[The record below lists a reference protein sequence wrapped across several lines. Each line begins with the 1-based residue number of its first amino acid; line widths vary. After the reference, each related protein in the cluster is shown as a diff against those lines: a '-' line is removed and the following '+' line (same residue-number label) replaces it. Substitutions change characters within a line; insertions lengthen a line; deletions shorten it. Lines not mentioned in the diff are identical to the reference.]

1 MWRGE
6 VVGKVIGKDV
16 LNGIAQMAETCMV
29 GYSREGLESTGVF
42 LYESVMQWGI
52 FLWVCVLIGS
62 TKGLIWPCGMR
73 GRIWVLV
80 IRCVVDCI
88 FLGTIRSVLDRQIQ
102 GLIRSVLGCQIKGL
116 KRGVLENLFC
126 ALKIDVLSRVKRCV
140 STSMWRRI
148 KRCVFGLQI
157 IFLKRCVLGA
167 KYWVTLECW
176 LVTDSTLRAQFG
188 IEERNLE
195 GWFERVVS
203 SMADEVAKL
212 MSNLNFSEEEMI
224 EMEPME
230 GIGQEQQSETARWV
244 VAKLFTMR
252 KVDGAAVVR
261 VFYSVWKE
269 QPLEEAL
276 DLGSNFFLFK
286 FGKMEDKEFVLGRS
300 PWTFDGELL
309 ALQPFDG
316 KLNPAE
322 YIFNKLAIW
331 IRVYDLPLGYMN
343 HQMGERIS
351 NSFGTSVA
359 VDLRTGEGS
368 MGSFLRFR
376 SIIDCEKPL
385 KRCVMLGKM
394 QDGSPRM
401 YAEGPYKFGEWLRVP
416 LIRKRNG
423 FQGVKRQGIVYT
435 NKEMGGV
442 VRGKQPEGSMQAGPR
457 GGGRG
462 QQGNVAQIR
471 LRGPKRG
478 LHGKYEV
485 CTPVGSKKARSAPSS
500 LVAEDDGNLE
510 VKFSCEYGDNGPN
523 PIKCN
528 EFMLEGGEEWDPR
541 KVRQVFNE
549 VDAKVILECP
559 INPINEDL
567 QYTGTLGEALA
578 GDCVKI
584 NVYRASN
591 PTTRKAAVGVI
602 ARNSHGMMINGY
614 AFQLRGFHTAE
625 STEACTFKEGVR
637 MAIENEWTHVDFEGD
652 SVAVVSKLNRRELD
666 RSYTAAHLRSTISRL
681 VDDPSFS
688 FSFVRRALNRAAHGL
703 AQWAINE
710 DVHFHFDYEI
720 PFCIEHFVIEDA
732 IFG

>member
-148 KRCVFGLQI
+148 KR
-157 IFLKRCVLGA
+157 
-167 KYWVTLECW
+167 
-176 LVTDSTLRAQFG
+176 AQFG

-252 KVDGAAVVR
+252 K
-261 VFYSVWKE
+261 
-269 QPLEEAL
+269 
-276 DLGSNFFLFK
+276 
-286 FGKMEDKEFVLGRS
+286 
-300 PWTFDGELL
+300 
-309 ALQPFDG
+309 
-316 KLNPAE
+316 
-322 YIFNKLAIW
+322 
-331 IRVYDLPLGYMN
+331 
-343 HQMGERIS
+343 
-351 NSFGTSVA
+351 
-359 VDLRTGEGS
+359 
-368 MGSFLRFR
+368 
-376 SIIDCEKPL
+376 
-385 KRCVMLGKM
+385 
-394 QDGSPRM
+394 DGSPRM

-567 QYTGTLGEALA
+567 QQYTGTLGEALA

-584 NVYRASN
+584 NVDRASN

>member
-140 STSMWRRI
+140 STS
-148 KRCVFGLQI
+148 
-157 IFLKRCVLGA
+157 A

-230 GIGQEQQSETARWV
+230 GIGQEQQ
-244 VAKLFTMR
+244 
-252 KVDGAAVVR
+252 
-261 VFYSVWKE
+261 
-269 QPLEEAL
+269 
-276 DLGSNFFLFK
+276 
-286 FGKMEDKEFVLGRS
+286 
-300 PWTFDGELL
+300 
-309 ALQPFDG
+309 
-316 KLNPAE
+316 
-322 YIFNKLAIW
+322 
-331 IRVYDLPLGYMN
+331 
-343 HQMGERIS
+343 
-351 NSFGTSVA
+351 
-359 VDLRTGEGS
+359 
-368 MGSFLRFR
+368 
-376 SIIDCEKPL
+376 
-385 KRCVMLGKM
+385 
-394 QDGSPRM
+394 
-401 YAEGPYKFGEWLRVP
+401 
-416 LIRKRNG
+416 KRNG

-510 VKFSCEYGDNGPN
+510 VVSPLKTTST
-523 PIKCN
+523 
-528 EFMLEGGEEWDPR
+528 
-541 KVRQVFNE
+541 V
-549 VDAKVILECP
+549 
-559 INPINEDL
+559 
-567 QYTGTLGEALA
+567 EA
-578 GDCVKI
+578 VEQ
-584 NVYRASN
+584 
-591 PTTRKAAVGVI
+591 P
-602 ARNSHGMMINGY
+602 
-614 AFQLRGFHTAE
+614 
-625 STEACTFKEGVR
+625 
-637 MAIENEWTHVDFEGD
+637 
-652 SVAVVSKLNRRELD
+652 RRE
-666 RSYTAAHLRSTISRL
+666 
-681 VDDPSFS
+681 P
-688 FSFVRRALNRAAHGL
+688 
-703 AQWAINE
+703 
-710 DVHFHFDYEI
+710 
-720 PFCIEHFVIEDA
+720 
-732 IFG
+732 